1 MCALLCMAIYDNEE
15 ANRSEITRDC
25 LNSLFLT
32 TSYKHRVVII
42 DNNSC
47 EKTKAVID
55 LFRNHHNLTVITNK
69 ENVGTA
75 EAINQGWK
83 LREPNE
89 FVMKI
94 DNDVIWHQDG
104 WVDLMEEAMRRDP
117 SIGILGA
124 KRKDCWEN
132 PAHQDPQY
140 RSTYFEIPHIAGEKW
155 IVAEQCKHIIGTCQM
170 YSPALLEKIGYLYQ
184 PSLYGYD
191 DVLASYRSEIAGFK
205 NAFLPQIEIDHI
217 DPGGT
222 PYQSWK
228 EKHSGEQ
235 TQKVIQI
242 VNEYING
249 ERSIYYNPFV
259 GYFIN
264 KISDD
269 CWEVKSF
276 LKEEKIS
283 FGEGNFKTEQLAK
296 DYLKEKKVDS
306 YEIYTT

>member
-1 MCALLCMAIYDNEE
+1 MALLAIAIYDPEDSNK
-15 ANRSEITRDC
+15 SEITRDC
-25 LNSLFLT
+25 LESLIHT
-32 TSYKHRVVII
+32 TSYKHRIVLI
-42 DNNSC
+42 DNASC
-47 EKTKAVID
+47 DKTKSVID
-55 LFRNHHNLTVITNK
+55 LFRNTPNLSVITNT

-75 EAINQGWK
+75 MGINAGWR

-89 FVMKI
+89 YCMKI

-117 SIGILGA
+117 KIGILGA

-132 PAHQDPQY
+132 PAHSDPQY

-170 YSPALLEKIGYLYQ
+170 YSPALLDKIGYLYQ

-222 PYQSWK
+222 PYQDWK

-235 TQKVIQI
+235 TQKVIQL
-242 VNEYING
+242 VSEYIAG
-249 ERSIYYNPFV
+249 TTPIYYNPFKC
-259 GYFIN
+259 IL
-264 KISDD
+264 SD
-269 CWEVKSF
+269 ELS
-276 LKEEKIS
+276 LIH
-283 FGEGNFKTEQLAK
+283 
-296 DYLKEKKVDS
+296 
-306 YEIYTT
+306 I